1 MPLPTNYAASGN
13 PQTAAEMDATNAE
26 VNAHETT
33 LATHATNIANN
44 TANIATN
51 AGKIGGVALSGT
63 PTVGQVPTATS
74 GTVATWQNPSGGGGT
89 GYVDP
94 LSTKG
99 DLLGR
104 SASATVRIPV
114 GADGTV
120 LTADSTAPNGV
131 KYANPA
137 TAALPVFDFY
147 DDWTV
152 KANGTPTTA
161 MSGQTYTLSNVGG
174 FNPTISGGRLIITGT
189 SGNIAGYATAPA
201 NGTLPVLYAE
211 AEFEFSASG
220 TDGQFATIVLW
231 ETALPSGAIGAAT
244 DRSPAHVIFGTT
256 GYSYQIYISPALGG
270 VGAETVK
277 TVPYT
282 SYVPGTQVQKVR
294 IAIDQAAGRAVVQ
307 GPDGS
312 INNFYDSRIGSIN
325 GPYLC
330 QEIYYTNAATD
341 KRISFR
347 KPRGSAVIG
356 DVNGELQSKYELLMA
371 LGNLAAGGAT
381 GSPVQ
386 YIAAPTGSPATD
398 TANIQAAHDALPAAG
413 GEIRSPGGVYFL
425 TPTGVNFTKR
435 IKFLGLGPSTNDT
448 QGFTVLYSSSATAT
462 GITVTADGFVG
473 RDFGLVNG
481 YTAGNPTSGTGLN
494 LSRCG
499 QADLENVST
508 YGYYD
513 NMSVTA
519 GNYWIFRGR
528 CNNFTPVRYGIR
540 IQNTDHNDSG
550 DMYIG
555 AGVVFDVPAGGAARN
570 PSAAVRWE
578 TGSGMRLHGVK
589 VNGAGTYKFDYGIDV
604 EFDSASTAVAHSAD
618 LFGGDIS
625 LEGQGIANIR
635 MRRRSGSAFKVFGV
649 QLHDIEMMATP
660 TGIIIGDGID
670 HYVIHDN
677 IGLGLTTG
685 IDILAGAGSG
695 TIGVNRWR
703 DQVAGGR
710 CVRIASGAD
719 ADIKVA
725 PQHLNGDGIVIQDN
739 SGGSTTTAQ
748 VDYRY
753 NRAVPTVNATPVTL
767 WTLGVGTNYG
777 GKFTVNITGVEN
789 TVGGFVLSQVFKYIV
804 NGSGVVT
811 VTPETPDTAGSTNP
825 AVTTT
830 TGTNS
835 IAVKLA
841 TAGNSILGGV
851 AEIDVK
857 GYLSQFK
864 VGA

>member
-1 MPLPTNYAASGN
+1 
-13 PQTAAEMDATNAE
+13 MDATNAQ
-26 VNAHETT
+26 VNNNTT
-33 LATHATNIANN
+33 DIATHATNIANN
-44 TANIATN
+44 TANITTN

-63 PTVGQVPTATS
+63 PTPGQVPTATS
-74 GTVATWQNPSGGGGT
+74 GTNATWQNPSGGGGT

-94 LSTKG
+94 LTTKG
-99 DLLGR
+99 DMLGR

-114 GADGTV
+114 GTAGNV
-120 LTADSTAPNGV
+120 WTADPADANG
-131 KYANPA
+131 ARWAAPA

-174 FNPTISGGRLIITGT
+174 SNPTISGGRLIITGA

-211 AEFEFSASG
+211 AEFEFSSTG

-231 ETALPSGAIGAAT
+231 ESPPPSGAIGAAT

-256 GYSYQIYISPALGG
+256 GYSYQIYISPGLGG

-282 SYVPGTQVQKVR
+282 SYVPGTGVQK
-294 IAIDQAAGRAVVQ
+294 IKLAIDQAAGRAVVQ

-330 QEIYYTNAATD
+330 QEIFYSNAATD

-347 KPRGSAVIG
+347 KIRGSAVIG
-356 DVNGELQSKYELLMA
+356 DINGELQSKYELLMA

-386 YIAAPTGSPATD
+386 YIAAPTGSAATD
-398 TANIQAAHDALPAAG
+398 TANIQAAHDALPASG
-413 GEIRSPGGVYFL
+413 GEIRLQAGVYFL
-425 TPTGVNFTKR
+425 TATGVTFSKR
-435 IKFLGLGPSTNDT
+435 VKLVGVGGPTNDT

-462 GITVTADGFVG
+462 AVTVTADGCYL
-473 RDFGLVNG
+473 RDFEVSNG
-481 YTAGNPTSGTGLN
+481 YTAGNPTSGTGIL
-494 LSRCG
+494 LSRAG
-499 QADLENVST
+499 QAVLENVST

-513 NMSVTA
+513 NISAVA
-519 GNYWIFRGR
+519 GNYWRYVGGR
-528 CNNFTPVRYGIR
+528 NLTPVRYGVR

-550 DMYIG
+550 DMVID
-555 AGVVFDVPAGGAARN
+555 GVTFDVVGAARN
-570 PSAAVRWE
+570 PSAGVRWE
-578 TGSGMRLHGVK
+578 TGSGLRIVNSK
-589 VNGAGTYKFDYGIDV
+589 FNGAGSNHNVTHIDV
-604 EFDSASTAVAHSAD
+604 AFDAATTAVADSAD
-618 LFGGDIS
+618 IFVQNCSIEGAGSYGIKIARAAGTHALYEVLIQGNEFMACPTNIS
-625 LEGQGIANIR
+625 IGQSVNDVIISGNTSLANSTGTGVEVL
-635 MRRRSGSAFKVFGV
+635 SGANNV
-649 QLHDIEMMATP
+649 T
-660 TGIIIGDGID
+660 IGT
-670 HYVIHDN
+670 N
-677 IGLGLTTG
+677 RFNGLTTPV
-685 IDILAGAGSG
+685 S
-695 TIGVNRWR
+695 
-703 DQVAGGR
+703 
-710 CVRIASGAD
+710 IASGATGV
-719 ADIKVA
+719 KVA
-725 PQHLNGDGIVIQDN
+725 PQHTVGDGVVVADS
-739 SGGSTTTAQ
+739 SGGSTTTAT

-753 NRAVPTVNATPVTL
+753 SRAVPTVNATPTTM
-767 WTLGVGTNYG
+767 WTLGVGNSYG
-777 GKFTVNITGVEN
+777 GLFTVYVTGVEN
-789 TVGGFVLSQVFKYIV
+789 TVGAFMLRKVFSYTV

-811 VTPETPDTAGSTNP
+811 VATVSTDTAGSTNP
-825 AVTTT
+825 VVTTT